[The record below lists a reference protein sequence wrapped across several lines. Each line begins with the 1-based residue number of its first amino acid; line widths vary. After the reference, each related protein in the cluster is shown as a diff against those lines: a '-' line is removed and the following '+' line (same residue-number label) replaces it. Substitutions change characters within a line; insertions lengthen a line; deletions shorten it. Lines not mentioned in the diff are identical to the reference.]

1 MDKAQFWRL
10 VADAKA
16 RSAGDL
22 DAQVRLLEEQLAH
35 LEPAEITR
43 FYDIFLEFDAKAY
56 TSDLWAAAYIIN
68 GGCSDDGFMYFRGW
82 LIAQGDAAY
91 NGALLDPESLLDVE
105 VGFEGAECESIR
117 YVAWSAYER
126 ITGTEMPLPVRGE
139 DDITLDWS
147 DDTVGSKYPKL
158 AAKYSA

>member
-10 VADAKA
+10 MADAKA

-22 DAQVRLLEEQLAH
+22 DTQVRLLEEQLAH
-35 LEPAEITR
+35 LAPAEITR
-43 FYDIFLEFDAKAY
+43 FYDIFLELDVKAY

-68 GGCSDDGFMYFRGW
+68 GGCSDDGFMDFRGW
-82 LIAQGDAAY
+82 LIAQGEAVY
-91 NGALLDPESLLDVE
+91 NRALLDPESSLDVE
-105 VGFEGAECESIR
+105 VEFEGAECESIR

-126 ITGTEMPLPVRGE
+126 ATGTEMPLSVLAE
-139 DDITLDWS
+139 HDITFDWT
-147 DDTVGSKYPKL
+147 DETVHTKYPKL